1 MTINELQ
8 NSLIKEI
15 ERITQDMELINRKGE
30 HAALKGYQHAIPFL
44 SVIPDG
50 EDSEG
55 GLLLEDS
62 SENALL
68 LEGDVSKDGEA
79 AEDELDLFP
88 YFITRVDAA
97 DYKDDGGQAKVLL
110 LFAVYDD
117 DPDMRGYYSLTAVM
131 ERVIARF
138 RQENVLGAF
147 WCERKISMA
156 FQDDDTYPQFF
167 GAMEMIW
174 HLPDIS
180 MEPLPEEFWNE

>member
-8 NSLIKEI
+8 ESLIKEI

-30 HAALKGYQHAIPFL
+30 HAELKWYRHAIPFF

-50 EDSEG
+50 ADSDG
-55 GLLLEDS
+55 SLLLEDDS
-62 SENALL
+62 ANS
-68 LEGDVSKDGEA
+68 GGTT
-79 AEDELDLFP
+79 EDEMDLFP
-88 YFITRVDAA
+88 YFITRVDSA
-97 DYKDDGGQAKVLL
+97 DYQDDGGQAKVLL

-131 ERVIARF
+131 ERVISRF
-138 RQENVLGAF
+138 RHENVLGAF

-180 MEPLPEEFWNE
+180 MEPLPEGFLDE

>member
-8 NSLIKEI
+8 NNLIKEI

-30 HAALKGYQHAIPFL
+30 HARLKGYQHAIPFF
-44 SVIPDG
+44 SVTPDG
-50 EDSEG
+50 ADPDG
-55 GLLLEDS
+55 GLLLEDDS
-62 SENALL
+62 AN
-68 LEGDVSKDGEA
+68 GGETT
-79 AEDELDLFP
+79 EDEMDLFP
-88 YFITRVDAA
+88 YFITRVDSA
-97 DYKDDGGQAKVLL
+97 DYQDDGGQAKVLL

-117 DPDMRGYYSLTAVM
+117 DPHMRGYYSLAAVM
-131 ERVIARF
+131 ERVISRF

-180 MEPLPEEFWNE
+180 MEPLPEGFLDE

>member
-8 NSLIKEI
+8 DSLIKEI

-30 HAALKGYQHAIPFL
+30 RTKMKGYQHAIPFF
-44 SVIPDG
+44 SVTPDG
-50 EDSEG
+50 ADSDG
-55 GLLLEDS
+55 GLLLEDGS
-62 SENALL
+62 ANELPLVDDAVNDREST
-68 LEGDVSKDGEA
+68 
-79 AEDELDLFP
+79 EDEMDLFP
-88 YFITRVDAA
+88 YFITRVDSA
-97 DYKDDGGQAKVLL
+97 DYQDDGGQAKVLL

-131 ERVIARF
+131 ERVISRF
-138 RQENVLGAF
+138 RHENVLGAF

-180 MEPLPEEFWNE
+180 MEPLPEGFLDE